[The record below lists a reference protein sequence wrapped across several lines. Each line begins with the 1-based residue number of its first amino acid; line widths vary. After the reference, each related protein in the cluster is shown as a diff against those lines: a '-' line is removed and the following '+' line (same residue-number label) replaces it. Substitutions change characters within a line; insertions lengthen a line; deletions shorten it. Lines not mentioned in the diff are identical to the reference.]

1 MRSVSPGKAGMAEST
16 SRERAADVICASC
29 PIVHG
34 TSMIV
39 RWLIRRIPHA
49 ARAGVLIVVAITA
62 ASLANA
68 LNPFGLP
75 WLPSPGN
82 RVGIPR
88 AFEARLPQI
97 DAEEAFRLY
106 ETGDVLFV
114 DSRDAG
120 DYEKDHIPEAV
131 NAPMRKWMDI
141 AGGIESLLP
150 RHRLLVLYCY
160 GAHCG
165 LSTRQGKALLEAGYE
180 KLVVLDYG
188 WATWTKHGYP
198 TEKHPSAEGR

>member
-1 MRSVSPGKAGMAEST
+1 MAERT
-16 SRERAADVICASC
+16 SRERAADVVCVGC
-29 PIVHG
+29 PIVYG
-34 TSMIV
+34 TSVLV
-39 RWLIRRIPHA
+39 RWLIRRLPHA
-49 ARAGVLIVVAITA
+49 ARAAALVAVA
-62 ASLANA
+62 LAGASLANA

-75 WLPSPGN
+75 WLPSPGD

-97 DAEEAFRLY
+97 DAKEAFRLY
-106 ETGDVLFV
+106 QTGDVLFV

-120 DYEKDHIPEAV
+120 DYDRDHIPGAV
-131 NAPMRKWMDI
+131 NAPMRKWMEI
-141 AGGIESLLP
+141 AGDVESLLP
-150 RHRLLVLYCY
+150 RDTLLVLYCY

-180 KLVVLDYG
+180 KLVVVDYG

-198 TEKHPSAEGR
+198 TEKHQSAGAQ